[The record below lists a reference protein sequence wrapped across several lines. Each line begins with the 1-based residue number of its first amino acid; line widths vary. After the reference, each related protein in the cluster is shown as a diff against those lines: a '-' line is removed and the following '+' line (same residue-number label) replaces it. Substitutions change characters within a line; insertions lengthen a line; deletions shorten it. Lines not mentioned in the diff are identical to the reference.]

1 MNATISYN
9 DASKTIAIFGSI
21 VAGIVALSCYLIQ
34 RGYLF
39 QLEINNNHFYGSE
52 HFFPPILSA
61 LVLSIFLLNFPQA
74 YRIAENQFKLPFRN
88 TWLTS
93 DAALSLLGL
102 IILIIAGNIFSFYVL
117 HVFYLISFS
126 LFAYVFYSWLKGANY
141 KHSYIFIGISVLF
154 SIWVASLI
162 WKYGLRSPLF
172 FEELIFFDNTNT
184 YKTFKDVLFH
194 SSIINMIQAHNI
206 PSTGLDGIPS
216 FVFYFGSHWIFGN
229 LAKLL
234 DISPILFYNLAFP
247 IIFTPFMFS
256 SLLLLAI
263 NLKKWQEN
271 SNLGNW
277 NLRADFKFWLIF
289 FIANIGFIYYPYAHN
304 NMILLWYL
312 HIHGASYSLGLTL
325 AFLFLGMLLSTNHNN
340 AVTND
345 KIEFAFFLL
354 VLPLMLVLI
363 GFTKLSTAVLI
374 LPLLFYLFVRLK
386 LYKKLIYNL
395 SAIII
400 SGISIIVVIASF
412 MIASQAT
419 TNYDAQSISI
429 FDPFN
434 LLRTWIKPS
443 LWLFFLFFC
452 CFWSI
457 LFITLRL
464 WYEKKINNISHLKTL
479 FISRQLID
487 VEIIIIL
494 CVVGLLPGMLFHL
507 PPYNHQNSMTVNV
520 YFFDF
525 QNWIALAFLLASMG
539 KFRNLFKKKT
549 YLMIPA
555 MFGICFFILN
565 YHYQIQAVYNRQLQL
580 SQLIE
585 NNPNYLSTTEGK
597 IIDLLHKIGKDM
609 PLSEKKKTLVFIPQS
624 NKNFW
629 NAKLE
634 DCYAVPFLVPAMT
647 GMAMLDGLPPIHCQ
661 PKGAYGYESYEN
673 FGVRTERQNTKVL
686 CSKVLDKGFSQV
698 LRINSIYTK
707 PRLIFCD
714 KFYKT

>member
-1 MNATISYN
+1 
-9 DASKTIAIFGSI
+9 
-21 VAGIVALSCYLIQ
+21 
-34 RGYLF
+34 
-39 QLEINNNHFYGSE
+39 FYDSE

-61 LVLSIFLLNFPQA
+61 LVLGIFLINFPQA
-74 YRIAENQFKLPFRN
+74 YRLAEDKFKLPFSN

-102 IILIIAGNIFSFYVL
+102 IILITAGNIFSFYVL
-117 HVFYLISFS
+117 HIFYLISFS

-172 FEELIFFDNTNT
+172 FEELIFFDSTTT

-206 PSTGLDGIPS
+206 PSTGLDGTPS

-277 NLRADFKFWLIF
+277 SLRADFKFWLIF
-289 FIANIGFIYYPYAHN
+289 FIANIGLIYYPYAHN

-325 AFLFLGMLLSTNHNN
+325 AFLLLGMLLALNHTITN
-340 AVTND
+340 
-345 KIEFAFFLL
+345 KIDNSFILL

-363 GFTKLSTAVLI
+363 GFTKLSTALLI
-374 LPLLFYLFVRLK
+374 LPLLFYLFIRLK
-386 LYKKLIYNL
+386 LYKNLMYNL

-400 SGISIIVVIASF
+400 SGISIIVVIISF
-412 MIASQAT
+412 TIASQAT
-419 TNYDAQSISI
+419 TGYNAQSVSL

-464 WYEKKINNISHLKTL
+464 WYERKINHVSHLKTL
-479 FISRQLID
+479 FINRQLID
-487 VEIIIIL
+487 VEIVVIL

-507 PPYNHQNSMTVNV
+507 PPYNHPNSMTVNV

-565 YHYQIQAVYNRQLQL
+565 YNYQIQAVYNRQLQL
-580 SQLIE
+580 SQLIK

-597 IIDLLHKIGKDM
+597 IIDLLRQIGKNM

-624 NKNFW
+624 NKDFW

-634 DCYAVPFLVPAMT
+634 ECYAVPFSVPAMT
-647 GMAMLDGLPPIHCQ
+647 GMAMLDGLPPTRCQ

-673 FGVRTERQNTKVL
+673 NGIRTKKQTNTQNKVL
-686 CSKVLDKGFSQV
+686 CSKALDKGFSQV
-698 LRINSIYTK
+698 LRIDSIYMK
-707 PRLIFCD
+707 PRLISCQGRN
-714 KFYKT
+714 